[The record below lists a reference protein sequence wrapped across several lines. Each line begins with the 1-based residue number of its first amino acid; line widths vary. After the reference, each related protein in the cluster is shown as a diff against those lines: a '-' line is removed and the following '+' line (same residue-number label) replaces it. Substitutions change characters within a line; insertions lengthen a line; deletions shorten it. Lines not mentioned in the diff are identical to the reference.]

1 MGEGGGDLCHWAA
14 ARATSGGATLFS
26 NTQAGGKGGEQTSH
40 AAILTPLANFQISIR
55 GGGGLKS
62 TLKGK
67 KDKGVVFLGLTE
79 QYCSL
84 LWEMDHT

>member
-1 MGEGGGDLCHWAA
+1 MPLGSCACNFRG
-14 ARATSGGATLFS
+14 S
-26 NTQAGGKGGEQTSH
+26 NTVFEHAGRGEKGKQTSH

-67 KDKGVVFLGLTE
+67 KDKGVVLLGLTE